1 MKKAA
6 FFILEWV
13 GLLFSILG
21 IVSLLSSAGA
31 FQYRQRPFSGYI
43 SLDQDFA
50 ALIQRPQDRPL
61 FELLFRA
68 DLDHLMGQE
77 DAALRDLSQAIQ
89 EYPDFVT
96 THYYRGIL
104 YLSQGAVEAGIA
116 DLQEVVARASSD
128 ELRQR
133 ARHEILLAQIA
144 QVATL
149 VAYLGC
155 VVFIA
160 LFLLERLGVHVA
172 NWGLV
177 VTLPLLA
184 FCGVWLGAFVFLL
197 VH

>member
-1 MKKAA
+1 MKRTA

-21 IVSLLSSAGA
+21 IVSLLSSAGV

-43 SLDQDFA
+43 ALDQDFA
-50 ALIQRPQDRPL
+50 ALVQRPQDRPL
-61 FELLFRA
+61 LELLLQA

-96 THYYRGIL
+96 AHYFRGIL
-104 YLSQGAVEAGIA
+104 YLSRGGVEAGIA
-116 DLQEVVARASSD
+116 DLREVAARAPSD

-133 ARHEILLAQIA
+133 ARDEILLAQIA
-144 QVATL
+144 QAATL
-149 VAYLGC
+149 VVYLGC

-172 NWGLV
+172 SWGLTA
-177 VTLPLLA
+177 TLPLFV
-184 FCGVWLGAFVFLL
+184 FCAVWMGAFLFLL